1 MTARGGRVQGW
12 RRELVDAVDRVLAGP
27 VKGGDGGWRSLGQAS
42 RLPGDEPGWWT
53 LDLRAGD
60 RAPSADSF
68 DQLCLADK
76 DGPDNGT
83 SFPVERVRVADGLI
97 KIKVDGV
104 LPDGCDRV
112 WTIRLTPRHLWQ
124 KLRDGIAGLDGA
136 PLADRLATGKLDR
149 LPAKP
154 THDYPPGFL
163 PAQQLAYQACTE
175 PGLHAVWGPP
185 GTGKTRVLAR
195 AIEDLVARGL
205 RVLLVSTANIAVDN
219 ALKEVV
225 KNVPTDQGQVIR
237 VGPPHLPELAADDN
251 VQLQRLAARTTVE
264 VEADLTDVRERL
276 VQADSVDTRIAALD
290 VELAGYDHVAYLD
303 AVGRQGRRAELA
315 RLEAD
320 RPALDER
327 HRAARE
333 ALDTAMAAVADVDA
347 EVRRL
352 EPQRRML
359 ARAAELTTSLR
370 LGEND
375 LNGLRE
381 RVSSAEHEAAR
392 AHGIWARRKASK
404 SAERWRA
411 RLATAERLFTS
422 DRAAIEAELRAVH
435 AGISV
440 TSADLERFDRWA
452 AETTAHFR
460 ARRAELTSAQ
470 EALEVLDGRCA
481 WLRELGV
488 ADEWDDDTVT
498 TARAG
503 NLPARHEER
512 ARLHEFQ
519 RSAARD
525 RPQWESRLRELTK
538 KITKLRRDAEGEL
551 VAGARVVAT
560 TLARSRAHPAVA
572 REVFDVVLVDEA
584 GAALLAEVL
593 LAVGRAKRT
602 AVLLG
607 DFLQL
612 GPVTG
617 DVDRI
622 DHVGVRTWVKPDV
635 FTHCGILAPADV
647 SLNPGA
653 VALLRQF
660 RFGPNLRQ
668 LANDVIYGVLEDGA
682 AKPDTEIVLVD
693 VSGLPDL
700 GAIHRSSTF
709 AGWWPVGALVA
720 RALAQHHITDGDVG
734 VVTTF
739 KQQAEATLAA
749 LRDVGPGF
757 VVPVGTA
764 HSFQGREFDTVI
776 FDLVED
782 GQGWISKASVHKG
795 SFEYSGVRLF
805 GVGITRARHRLYL
818 IVNSRVAVK
827 GAVGDS
833 PLGAVRRLAR
843 AGRIQWVR
851 ASALLGLQDEHEYT
865 PVSSVEDELHEVLR
879 GLVEV
884 TDIEDEFAF
893 KDTLAKNLAKAR
905 RSVWMWSPWVGK
917 HGKRFM
923 PLIADAV
930 ARGVDVRVF
939 TREDNDFIQRND
951 TNQKWLEALR
961 DTGARIIRAR
971 LEHKKIVVID
981 QRVVLIGSLNALSHG
996 NSREVML
1003 TLRGTAFAKR
1013 LLTDLGADGI
1023 ADPPSCTRCHTEME
1037 LHRSGDRK
1045 RGMPYFWRCPECGHD
1060 VLLSPARA

>member
-1 MTARGGRVQGW
+1 MTAREGGVSGW
-12 RRELVDAVDRVLAGP
+12 RRELVEAVDRVLTGP

-60 RAPSADSF
+60 RPLSADSF
-68 DQLCLADK
+68 DQLCLADR

-83 SFPVERVRVADGLI
+83 SLPVERVRVADGLV
-97 KIKVDGV
+97 KIKVDGA

-124 KLRDGIAGLDGA
+124 KLRDGIAGLDEA
-136 PLADRLATGKLDR
+136 PLADRLAAGRLDPLPTG
-149 LPAKP
+149 

-163 PAQQLAYQACTE
+163 SAQQIAYRACTE

-195 AIEDLVARGL
+195 AIEDLVKRGW

-225 KNVPTDQGQVIR
+225 KNIPTDQGQVIR

-251 VQLQRLAARTTVE
+251 VQLQRLAARTTAE
-264 VEADLTDVRERL
+264 VDAELEDVREHL
-276 VQADSVDTRIAALD
+276 VQADRVDARIAVLD
-290 VELAGYDHVAYLD
+290 VELAGYDHPAYLCAIERID
-303 AVGRQGRRAELA
+303 RRAEVA

-320 RPALDER
+320 RPALVVQ
-327 HRAARE
+327 HLAADGE
-333 ALDTAMAAVADVDA
+333 LNAKVLEMAAVDA
-347 EVRRL
+347 ERRQV
-352 EPQRRML
+352 EPQRRLLDQAAGL
-359 ARAAELTTSLR
+359 AAALR
-370 LGEND
+370 SEEND
-375 LNGLRE
+375 FRRLRE
-381 RVSSAEHEAAR
+381 RVASAEEEAATTR
-392 AHGIWARRKASK
+392 GLFARRKAVK
-404 SAERWRA
+404 AAAKWAEQAAVAERRFA
-411 RLATAERLFTS
+411 PRRS
-422 DRAAIEAELRAVH
+422 AIEAELNRIRATVH
-435 AGISV
+435 V
-440 TSADLERFDRWA
+440 TPTDLEVLDRRA
-452 AETTAHFR
+452 AETRTAVST
-460 ARRAELTSAQ
+460 AQSALDNVRRTLDA
-470 EALEVLDGRCA
+470 LDGRCA
-481 WLRELGV
+481 WSRGLGIADDRDDETV
-488 ADEWDDDTVT
+488 AS
-498 TARAG
+498 ARRG
-503 NLPARHEER
+503 GLPARHEER
-512 ARLHEFQ
+512 ARLHDFQ

-525 RPQWESRLRELTK
+525 RPQWENRLRELTK
-538 KITKLRRDAEGEL
+538 KITKLRRDAEGEI

-572 REVFDVVLVDEA
+572 REKFDVVLVDEA

-593 LAVGRAKRT
+593 LAVGRATRT

-617 DVDRI
+617 DI
-622 DHVGVRTWVKPDV
+622 DKTDHAGVRKWVKPDV

-647 SLNPGA
+647 TANPGA
-653 VALLRQF
+653 VALLHQF
-660 RFGPNLRQ
+660 RFGPNLRE
-668 LANDVIYGVLEDGA
+668 LANNVIYGVLRDGA
-682 AKPDTEIVLVD
+682 ARPDTEIVLVD
-693 VSGLPDL
+693 VSRLPDL
-700 GAIHRSSTF
+700 GVIHRSSRF

-720 RALAQHHITDGDVG
+720 RALAQHHVTDGDVG

-749 LRDVGPGF
+749 LRDVGPDF

-782 GQGWISKASVHKG
+782 GQGWISKARSDRG
-795 SFEYSGVRLF
+795 SFEYSAVRLF

-818 IVNSRVAVK
+818 IVNSQLAVK
-827 GAVGDS
+827 GAVGNS
-833 PLGAVRRLAR
+833 PLGAVRRLAQ

-851 ASALLGLQDEHEYT
+851 AGALLGLEDEHEYK
-865 PVSSVEDELHEVLR
+865 PVSSVEAELHDVLR

-893 KDTLAKNLAKAR
+893 KETLAKSLAKAR

-939 TREDNDFIQRND
+939 TRNDTDFIQRND
-951 TNQKWLEALR
+951 TNQEWLQALKA
-961 DTGARIIRAR
+961 TGARIIRAR

-981 QRVVLIGSLNALSHG
+981 QQVVLIGSLNALSHG

-1003 TLRGTAFAKR
+1003 TCRGSAFAKR
-1013 LLTDLGADGI
+1013 LLADLGADGF
-1023 ADPPSCTRCHTEME
+1023 ADPPACTRCRAETE
-1037 LHRSGDRK
+1037 LHRSADRK
-1045 RGMPYFWRCPECGHD
+1045 RGTPYFWRCPRCKHEAL
-1060 VLLSPARA
+1060 V

>member
-1 MTARGGRVQGW
+1 MLT
-12 RRELVDAVDRVLAGP
+12 GP
-27 VKGGDGGWRSLGQAS
+27 VKGGDSAWRPLGQAS

-60 RAPSADSF
+60 RPLSADSF

-83 SFPVERVRVADGLI
+83 SFPVERVQIADGLV

-124 KLRDGIAGLDGA
+124 KLRDGIAGLDEA
-136 PLADRLATGKLDR
+136 PLADRLAAGRLDP
-149 LPAKP
+149 LPSG
-154 THDYPPGFL
+154 TYDYPPGFL
-163 PAQQLAYQACTE
+163 AAQQIAYRACTE

-195 AIEDLVARGL
+195 AIEDLVKRGW

-225 KNVPTDQGQVIR
+225 KNIPTDQGQVIR
-237 VGPPHLPELAADDN
+237 VGPPHLPELAADDD
-251 VQLQRLAARTTVE
+251 VQLQRLAARTTAE
-264 VEADLTDVRERL
+264 VDAELAEVRERL
-276 VQADSVDTRIAALD
+276 VQADRAAARIAVLD
-290 VELAGYDHVAYLD
+290 AELAGYDHAAYLD
-303 AVGRQGRRAELA
+303 AIERIDRRAELA

-320 RPALDER
+320 RPALT
-327 HRAARE
+327 HRYRTAEEGLNARVLE
-333 ALDTAMAAVADVDA
+333 MAAVDG
-347 EVRRL
+347 ELRRV

-359 ARAAELTTSLR
+359 EQAAGLAASLR
-370 LGEND
+370 SEEQELRR
-375 LNGLRE
+375 LRE
-381 RVSSAEHEAAR
+381 RAESAAYEAATTR
-392 AHGIWARRKASK
+392 GLFARRKVTKAAGEW
-404 SAERWRA
+404 AERA
-411 RLATAERLFTS
+411 GMAERRF
-422 DRAAIEAELRAVH
+422 AARRSSVEAELNSLRATIH
-435 AGISV
+435 V
-440 TSADLERFDRWA
+440 TPADLQALDRRMAEAHA
-452 AETTAHFR
+452 AVVAAQSALDSAWR
-460 ARRAELTSAQ
+460 ALDA
-470 EALEVLDGRCA
+470 LDGRCA
-481 WLRELGV
+481 LLRDLGI
-488 ADEWDDDTVT
+488 ADEWDDGTVAS
-498 TARAG
+498 ARRG
-503 NLPARHEER
+503 SLPSRHEER
-512 ARLHEFQ
+512 ARLHDFQ

-525 RPQWESRLRELTK
+525 RPQWENRLRELTK
-538 KITKLRRDAEGEL
+538 KITKLRRDAEGEIL
-551 VAGARVVAT
+551 AGARVVAT
-560 TLARSRAHPAVA
+560 TLARSRAHPALA
-572 REVFDVVLVDEA
+572 REKFDVVLVDEA

-617 DVDRI
+617 DIEKVD
-622 DHVGVRTWVKPDV
+622 HAGVRKWVKPDV

-647 SLNPGA
+647 TANPGA
-653 VALLRQF
+653 VALLHQF
-660 RFGPNLRQ
+660 RFGPNLRE
-668 LANDVIYGVLEDGA
+668 LANEVVYGVLQDGA
-682 AKPDTEIVLVD
+682 VKPDTEIVLVD
-693 VSGLPDL
+693 VSRLPDL
-700 GAIHRSSTF
+700 SVIHRSSTY

-720 RALAQHHITDGDVG
+720 RALAQHHVTDGDVG

-749 LRDVGPGF
+749 LRDVGPDF

-782 GQGWISKASVHKG
+782 GQGWISKARSDKG
-795 SFEYSGVRLF
+795 SFEYSAVRLF

-818 IVNSRVAVK
+818 IVNSQAAVK
-827 GAVGDS
+827 GAVGTS
-833 PLGAVRRLAR
+833 PLGAVRRLAK

-851 ASALLGLQDEHEYT
+851 AGALLGMQDENDYK
-865 PVSSVEDELHEVLR
+865 PVTSVEAELHEVLR

-893 KDTLAKNLAKAR
+893 KETLAKSLANAK

-939 TREDNDFIQRND
+939 TRNDTDFIQSHD
-951 TNQKWLEALR
+951 TNQEWLQALK

-981 QRVVLIGSLNALSHG
+981 QQVVLIGSLNALSHG

-1003 TLRGTAFAKR
+1003 TCRGSAFAKR
-1013 LLTDLGADGI
+1013 LLADLGADGF
-1023 ADPPSCTRCHTEME
+1023 ADPPACARCRSEME
-1037 LHRSGDRK
+1037 LHRSTDRK
-1045 RGMPYFWRCPECGHD
+1045 RGTPYFWRCSRCRHE
-1060 VLLSPARA
+1060 LLV

>member
-1 MTARGGRVQGW
+1 
-12 RRELVDAVDRVLAGP
+12 VDRVLAGP

-42 RLPGDEPGWWT
+42 RLPGDGPGWWT

-60 RAPSADSF
+60 RPLSADSF

-83 SFPVERVRVADGLI
+83 SFPVERVQVADGLV
-97 KIKVDGV
+97 KIKVDGA

-136 PLADRLATGKLDR
+136 PLADRLAAGRLDP
-149 LPAKP
+149 LPP
-154 THDYPPGFL
+154 GTNDYPPGFL
-163 PAQQLAYQACTE
+163 PSQRTAYRACTE

-195 AIEDLVARGL
+195 AIEDLVRRGQ

-225 KNVPTDQGQVIR
+225 KNIPTDQGQVIR

-251 VQLQRLAARTTVE
+251 VQLQRLAARTTAE
-264 VEADLTDVRERL
+264 VDAELADVRERL
-276 VQADSVDTRIAALD
+276 VQADQVDARIASLEA
-290 VELAGYDHVAYLD
+290 ELAGYDHAAYLD
-303 AVGRQGRRAELA
+303 AAERIDRRTELA

-320 RPALDER
+320 RPDLVNR
-327 HRAARE
+327 HLAADAQLNARVLE
-333 ALDTAMAAVADVDA
+333 MA
-347 EVRRL
+347 EVDGELRRV
-352 EPQRRML
+352 EPQRRMIEQAVGL
-359 ARAAELTTSLR
+359 AASLR
-370 LGEND
+370 SEEDELRR
-375 LNGLRE
+375 LRE
-381 RVSSAEHEAAR
+381 RADSAAVEAATTRGPFARRRANKNAVQWAERAADAEHRFAV
-392 AHGIWARRKASK
+392 RRS
-404 SAERWRA
+404 SV
-411 RLATAERLFTS
+411 
-422 DRAAIEAELRAVH
+422 EAELNRLRAAVH
-435 AGISV
+435 V
-440 TSADLERFDRWA
+440 TPADLEALDR
-452 AETTAHFR
+452 
-460 ARRAELTSAQ
+460 RRAGTHAAVVTARSALDGVRT
-470 EALEVLDGRCA
+470 ALDALDGRCA
-481 WLRELGV
+481 WLRGLGI
-488 ADEWDDDTVT
+488 ADHRDDETVS
-498 TARAG
+498 TARRG
-503 NLPARHEER
+503 SLPARHEER
-512 ARLHEFQ
+512 ARLHDFQ
-519 RSAARD
+519 RSLGRD
-525 RPQWESRLRELTK
+525 RPQWENRLRELTK
-538 KITKLRRDAEGEL
+538 KITKLRRDAEGEI

-572 REVFDVVLVDEA
+572 REKFDVVLVDEA

-617 DVDRI
+617 DIDKI
-622 DHVGVRTWVKPDV
+622 DHAGVRKWVKPDV

-647 SLNPGA
+647 PANPGA
-653 VALLRQF
+653 VALLHQF
-660 RFGPNLRQ
+660 RFGPNLRE
-668 LANDVIYGVLEDGA
+668 LANEVIYGVLRDGA
-682 AKPDTEIVLVD
+682 VKPDTEIVLVD

-700 GAIHRSSTF
+700 GVIHRSSTF
-709 AGWWPVGALVA
+709 AGWWPVGALLA
-720 RALAQHHITDGDVG
+720 RALAQHHVTDGDVG
-734 VVTTF
+734 VVTTY

-749 LRDVGPGF
+749 LRDVGPDV

-764 HSFQGREFDTVI
+764 HSFQGREFDTVV

-782 GQGWISKASVHKG
+782 GQGWISKARSDKG
-795 SFEYSGVRLF
+795 DFEYSAVRLF

-818 IVNSRVAVK
+818 IVNSRQAVK
-827 GAVGDS
+827 GAVGNS
-833 PLGAVRRLAR
+833 PLGAVRRLAQ

-851 ASALLGLQDEHEYT
+851 AGALLGLEDEREYK
-865 PVSSVEDELHEVLR
+865 PVSSVEAELHDVLR

-893 KDTLAKNLAKAR
+893 KETLAKSLAKAK

-939 TREDNDFIQRND
+939 TRNDSDFIQSKD
-951 TNQKWLEALR
+951 TNQEWLQALK

-981 QRVVLIGSLNALSHG
+981 QQVVLIGSLNALSHG

-1003 TLRGTAFAKR
+1003 TCRGSAFAKR
-1013 LLTDLGADGI
+1013 LLADLGADGF
-1023 ADPPSCTRCHTEME
+1023 ADPPACARCRSEME
-1037 LHRSGDRK
+1037 LHRSADRK
-1045 RGMPYFWRCPECGHD
+1045 RGTPYFWRCPRCRHE
-1060 VLLSPARA
+1060 VVV